1 MKFSDLNERTEKDLA
16 ELKSQLEKDLFKGR
30 MKNAVGQLEDTSF
43 LGKTRKDIARIETIL
58 SGRKAS
64 QGA

>member
-1 MKFSDLNERTEKDLA
+1 MKFSDLNERTDKDLI